1 MVRTYRKKPVDI
13 QAVQLTGKNIFEAYS
28 FVYGKPDLS
37 HNIASDKWD
46 EYVRI
51 VRERGMDIKTLED
64 GEDGR
69 ALHVA
74 SIGDYIIKGVEGEF
88 YPCKPGIFEKTYE
101 ISSKTSEAR

>member
-1 MVRTYRKKPVDI
+1 MDI
-13 QAVQLTGKNIFEAYS
+13 EAVQLTDNNILEAYS

-46 EYVRI
+46 EYERI

-69 ALHVA
+69 AQHVA
-74 SIGDYIIKGVEGEF
+74 SIGGLHHKRSGGRIL
-88 YPCKPGIFEKTYE
+88 PLQTWHL
-101 ISSKTSEAR
+101 